1 MPPLRQEVLVDSS
14 LLGLAFAG
22 GALDATSYLGFGK
35 VFTANMTGNTVLLVT
50 GLVAGVDTHPL
61 RSVAALCGFVIGAF
75 VGALLV
81 PPSDGRR
88 WPTKARAALALE
100 LLALV
105 ALLVAWAAVGVGRIR
120 YELIVTGALVMG
132 LQSLIARSSGVRGV
146 NTTYITG
153 TLATAV
159 ARFAQRVRPGVE
171 PPEGPGLPGSA
182 WITYGAGAVAGAF
195 AVRAWG
201 LGAVSLPIAMVAA
214 VLAGTWLVP
223 AREEGVR

>member
-1 MPPLRQEVLVDSS
+1 MPPLRHEVLVESS

-50 GLVAGVDTHPL
+50 GLVAGADTHPL
-61 RSVAALCGFVIGAF
+61 RSVAALCGFVLGAF
-75 VGALLV
+75 VAALIV
-81 PPSDGRR
+81 PPDGRR
-88 WPTKARAALALE
+88 WPAKARPALMLE

-105 ALLVAWAAVGVGRIR
+105 GLLIAWAVIGVKGVR

-132 LQSLIARSSGVRGV
+132 MQSLIARSSGVRGV

-159 ARFAQRVRPGVE
+159 ARLAQRVRPGA
-171 PPEGPGLPGSA
+171 GPAQGAGLPGTA
-182 WITYGAGAVAGAF
+182 WITYGAGAVAGAL

-201 LGAVSLPIAMVAA
+201 FGAVSLPIALVAA
-214 VLAGTWLVP
+214 VCAGAWLTR
-223 AREEGVR
+223 AQEESTR